1 MTEDASSLLLDNQ
14 LCFPLYAASRLVTKL
29 YAPLLA
35 DLDLTYPQYLVL
47 LLLWERDERTV
58 TEIGDRLYLETNTL
72 TPLLK
77 RLQRKG
83 MLRRERSAEDER
95 KVIVRLTAA
104 GQDLRE
110 RARCIPAS
118 IVEAVGGEAVETEQL
133 EAFRRTLGLLID
145 RLGRGPA

>member
-1 MTEDASSLLLDNQ
+1 MNEDASALLLDNQ

-47 LLLWERDERTV
+47 LLLWERDGRTV

-104 GQDLRE
+104 GRDLRE
-110 RARCIPAS
+110 RAHCIPAS
-118 IVEAVGGEAVETEQL
+118 IVEAVGGEAADTEQL